1 MVVHAVGDRRE
12 AVEAVECHLTFRAC
26 VSLER
31 RQVRRCRW
39 ACCGPNDR
47 LPSLLWRRSDNRMS
61 PWLNVHVRGRRCGR
75 GRSRYRIRRSPRV
88 MSCAFVIP
96 GSWWIPCY
104 CVHVRILVGLAQ
116 LRASKIGVMSAL
128 GNRRFAPS
136 RRRRLI
142 ACWNRRFS
150 PSGSRRLSPRRNR
163 WRMRGR
169 RWWYSRLIPE

>member
-12 AVEAVECHLTFRAC
+12 AVETVKCRLTFRAC

-39 ACCGPNDR
+39 ACCRPNDR

-61 PWLNVHVRGRRCGR
+61 PWLNVHVRRKRSDR
-75 GRSRYRIRRSPRV
+75 GRSRYRIRRSPRIR
-88 MSCAFVIP
+88 MCAFVVP

-104 CVHVRILVGLAQ
+104 CVHVRNLVRLAQ

-142 ACWNRRFS
+142 ACRNRRFS
-150 PSGSRRLSPRRNR
+150 PSGSRGLSPRRNR

-169 RWWYSRLIPE
+169 WWWYSGLIPE